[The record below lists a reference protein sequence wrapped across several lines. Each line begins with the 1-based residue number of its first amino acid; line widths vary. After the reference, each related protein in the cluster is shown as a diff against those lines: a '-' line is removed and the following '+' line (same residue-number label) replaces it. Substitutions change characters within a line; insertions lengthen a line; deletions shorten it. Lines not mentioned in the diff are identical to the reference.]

1 MTDEDTERTESPM
14 LSQLIAYYDEYEKEL
29 EELHRKAPA
38 TAGLL
43 GMAGHPRD
51 DRCNEIF
58 YYNVEKWIKGFLQGN
73 PNQTDVD
80 TVAEWILKLA
90 DVHRRD
96 HTYWFCYALQAH
108 AKKLIPLMSREKAL
122 ELQKWYNE
130 AYPKVDRLPVQV
142 EIYKMLL
149 KHSGNSTQKG
159 FGWFRKR

>member
-1 MTDEDTERTESPM
+1 M

-43 GMAGHPRD
+43 GMGGHPRD

-58 YYNVEKWIKGFLQGN
+58 YYNVEKWVEGFLNGN
-73 PNQTDVD
+73 PNQCDVD

-90 DVHRRD
+90 DVHRQD

-108 AKKLIPLMSREKAL
+108 AKKLIPMMSREKAG
-122 ELQKWYNE
+122 ELQSWYKE
-130 AYPKVDRLPVQV
+130 AYPKVDRLPLQT
-142 EIYKMLL
+142 EIYKLLL
-149 KHSGNSTQKG
+149 KHSGNSGHKG
-159 FGWFRKR
+159 FGWFRRK